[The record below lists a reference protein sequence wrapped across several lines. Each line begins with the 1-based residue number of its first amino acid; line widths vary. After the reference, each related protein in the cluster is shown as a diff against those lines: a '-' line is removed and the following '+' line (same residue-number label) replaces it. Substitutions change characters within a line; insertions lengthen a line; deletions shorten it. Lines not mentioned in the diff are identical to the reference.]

1 MIIIMFEKTHSKDSK
16 GNFHYAVPMN
26 DDKAMRLASLAL
38 NRMGQYD
45 DRRVVKWDNHSKDK
59 IAFLGIKTIDNKG
72 RLSSLSEFEHSQKW
86 ERLGVL
92 SDINEIKQCSSGGT
106 LLRGSFNVDPQSFNG
121 VSRLTFETHT
131 EYPPSEVKSAYEEH
145 NDKWKDIQQTVSYA
159 QNESMEK
166 AREEIAN
173 KQREC
178 EHEHAVIEDDYVGR
192 HSRADG
198 YCEDCGGEIT
208 EQKELAY

>member
-1 MIIIMFEKTHSKDSK
+1 MFEKTKSEDSK
-16 GNFHYAVPMN
+16 GNFHYVIPMN
-26 DDKAMRLASLAL
+26 NDKAMKLASLAL
-38 NRMGQYD
+38 NRMGTFD
-45 DRRVVKWDNHSKDK
+45 DRRVVKWDDHSKDK
-59 IAFLGIKTIDNKG
+59 LAFLGIKTIDQKG
-72 RLSSLSEFEHSQKW
+72 RLSLLSDYEHSQKW
-86 ERLGVL
+86 EKLGVL

-131 EYPPSEVKSAYEEH
+131 EYTPSEVKEAYDQY
-145 NDKWKDIQQTVSYA
+145 NDTWKDIQQTVNYA

-178 EHEHAVIEDDYVGR
+178 EHEHAVIDADFVGE
-192 HSRADG
+192 HMHADG
-198 YCEDCGGEIT
+198 YCEDCGAEIT
-208 EQKELAY
+208 EEKELAF